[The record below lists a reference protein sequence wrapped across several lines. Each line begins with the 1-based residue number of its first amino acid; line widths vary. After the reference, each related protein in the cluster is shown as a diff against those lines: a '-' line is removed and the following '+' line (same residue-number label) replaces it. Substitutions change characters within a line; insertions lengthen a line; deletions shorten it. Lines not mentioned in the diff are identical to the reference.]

1 MDQQEFLQLADA
13 CLEHFADALEEFDP
27 DEVDFSSTDGVLT
40 IEFGDGTR

>member
-27 DEVDFSSTDGVLT
+27 DEVDFYSADGVQT
-40 IEFGDGTR
+40 SFPS